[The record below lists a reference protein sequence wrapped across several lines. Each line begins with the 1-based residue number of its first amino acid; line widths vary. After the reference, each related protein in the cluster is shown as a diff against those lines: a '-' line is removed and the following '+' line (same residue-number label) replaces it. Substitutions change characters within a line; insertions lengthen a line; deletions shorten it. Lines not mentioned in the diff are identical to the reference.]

1 MSKTEYYKFYE
12 KIFDFDEYNVKIEES
27 LDIPEKTITVKG
39 YDYTIPD
46 FEKYAEG
53 AKEEIELAIF
63 DVIDEVGYNI
73 LDDFGE
79 DFANTFIGSKKPT
92 VIGYKYDDY
101 EHLQKHI
108 RLLES
113 LKVKI
118 SKNGDFLF
126 GSILLFRG
134 QLYCTVNG
142 EKRVAICIDDD
153 DKAAL
158 RDYCRKGEKGFFVLD
173 DALVWIA
180 RKAYNKIKRE
190 IAKSRVE

>member
-142 EKRVAICIDDD
+142 EKIVAICIDDD